1 MTRTRQKSDNKIK
14 TKYAISTFLQQTWR
28 YIGGYMR
35 FVAFDLETTGFLP
48 GVDKIVEIGAVKFV
62 NGKVESV
69 FSTLVDPQTSMPPQ
83 ASKVNG
89 ITDDM
94 LVGKPKVSTL
104 LEPLANFCE
113 DLPMVAHNANFDA
126 QFLKA
131 DIEKYEAKAPMGV
144 VLDTF
149 GMAKKVLPGM
159 ANYKLGT
166 LVQHLNIPAAV
177 FHRAEDDAIYCGKL
191 FIKLLE
197 KMGHAGTMPPL
208 DNLIAL
214 SGKNEI
220 RFPQIIPQP
229 KQFDLFDV

>member
-1 MTRTRQKSDNKIK
+1 MEFI
-14 TKYAISTFLQQTWR
+14 
-28 YIGGYMR
+28 
-35 FVAFDLETTGFLP
+35 AFDLETTGFLA
-48 GVDKIVEIGAVKFV
+48 GVDRIVEIGAVKFV
-62 NGKVESV
+62 NGKVESK
-69 FSTLVDPQTSMPPQ
+69 FSTLVDPQTSIPPA

-94 LVGKPKVSTL
+94 LVGKPKVSEL
-104 LEPLANFCE
+104 LEPLAHFCG
-113 DLPMVAHNANFDA
+113 DLPMVAHNASFDT

-131 DIEKYEAKAPMGV
+131 DIEKYESQAPSGFI
-144 VLDTF
+144 LDTY

-197 KMGHAGTMPPL
+197 KMGHTSMLPPIE
-208 DNLIAL
+208 NLVAL
-214 SGKNEI
+214 SGRGEMK
-220 RFPQIIPQP
+220 FPQIIPQP
-229 KQFDLFDV
+229 KQFNLFDI